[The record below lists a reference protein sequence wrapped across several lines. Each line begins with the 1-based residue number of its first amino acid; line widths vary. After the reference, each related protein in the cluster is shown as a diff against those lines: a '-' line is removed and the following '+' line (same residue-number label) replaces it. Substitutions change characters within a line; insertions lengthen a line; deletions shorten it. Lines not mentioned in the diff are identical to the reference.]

1 MFTESIA
8 HGLLSTIQN
17 IRLLETQFAGK
28 QPCRYIFFNKVAGLQ
43 LYYKGTPAQVFFFNF
58 VTFLKTIF
66 LQKTLGDCFNITL
79 FPVLLHQK

>member
-43 LYYKGTPAQVFFFNF
+43 LYYKGTPAQVFFF
-58 VTFLKTIF
+58 LI
-66 LQKTLGDCFNITL
+66 L
-79 FPVLLHQK
+79 

>member
-43 LYYKGTPAQVFFFNF
+43 LYYKGTPAQVFFF
-58 VTFLKTIF
+58 
-66 LQKTLGDCFNITL
+66 
-79 FPVLLHQK
+79 